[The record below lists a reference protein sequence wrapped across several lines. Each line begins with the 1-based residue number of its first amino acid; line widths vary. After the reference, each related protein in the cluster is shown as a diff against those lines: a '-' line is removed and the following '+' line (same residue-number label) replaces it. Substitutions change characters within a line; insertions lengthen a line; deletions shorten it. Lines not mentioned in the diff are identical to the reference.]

1 MSLSIVD
8 LCITCYKI
16 SPDIWLSYFCYEVLT
31 FQCYE
36 FPTFKISGGF
46 ILMNVLEGIEV
57 LAPSVYQSYIYFIII
72 SDKIF
77 RYLDFFFSASIP
89 CIVNVFF
96 TCLLFLLFCSQVYWQ
111 VNVSLMITVVI
122 SEVLRNTLS
131 VYEVAMSLETSKN
144 YLLLTPK

>member
-1 MSLSIVD
+1 MR
-8 LCITCYKI
+8 
-16 SPDIWLSYFCYEVLT
+16 FLT

-57 LAPSVYQSYIYFIII
+57 LAPSVYQSYIYLFYYHI

-96 TCLLFLLFCSQVYWQ
+96 TVLLFLLFCSQVYWQ

-131 VYEVAMSLETSKN
+131 VYEVAMSVETSKN
-144 YLLLTPK
+144 YLLFTPK